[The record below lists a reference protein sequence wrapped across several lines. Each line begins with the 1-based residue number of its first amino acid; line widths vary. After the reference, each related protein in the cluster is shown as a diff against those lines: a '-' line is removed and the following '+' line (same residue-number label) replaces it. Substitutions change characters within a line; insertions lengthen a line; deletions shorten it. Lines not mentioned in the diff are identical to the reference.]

1 MILKEKSSLSPTD
14 KFGQAGYQAEMQ
26 MAFYLRRAFGELPDV
41 YVFNDLRF
49 VRNGEV
55 AQIDHLVLHRFGL
68 VLIESK
74 SVTGTIEVNRQLEFV
89 RTFGRNRSGMKSPIT
104 QVEMQKELL
113 QALLNDHKEQ
123 LRRKVMMG
131 MVQAQF
137 SDERFKT
144 FVAISDKGEI
154 KRRGCDPPQLVKADR
169 VTAEIQQIIDRHTKA
184 SGFGG
189 IMRQVLADKKTAKE
203 LEQNLLRAFTN
214 DEMNEITA
222 FLLRQQTDVQAT
234 VEPPPILAAVAPG
247 PAPPPLP
254 QPPAF
259 TPPPPVIQASSAST
273 AYACRHC
280 SGQDIEILYGQYGYY
295 FKCRSCSQNTPI
307 DFKCESCGKKAK
319 ISKSGKVFT
328 RKCGSC
334 NAESF
339 FFTNPE

>member
-1 MILKEKSSLSPTD
+1 MILKEKTSATPTD

-41 YVFNDLRF
+41 IVFNDLRF

-104 QVEMQKELL
+104 QVEMQKQLL
-113 QALLNDHKEQ
+113 QALLNDSKEQ

-154 KRRGCDPPQLVKADR
+154 KRKGCDPPQLVKADR
-169 VTAEIQQIIDRHTKA
+169 VTTEIQQIVDCHSKA

-214 DEMNEITA
+214 DEMNDISA
-222 FLLRQQTDVQAT
+222 FLLREHTDVRIE
-234 VEPPPILAAVAPG
+234 VEPPPVLAAVAPR
-247 PAPPPLP
+247 PTPSPLP

-259 TPPPPVIQASSAST
+259 TPPAVLQPSSSST
-273 AYACRHC
+273 THACRHC

-328 RKCGSC
+328 RNCPNC
-334 NAESF
+334 NTEAH